1 MLVRRAMWKSAAI
14 FAAIALGATLPA
26 LSRGT
31 PALPWIIGLLLF
43 IAFCAMP
50 RGASRPTWLHLRL
63 IGAAWLLGGAACAV
77 LWTLDRDLAL
87 GALLTGAAPTATA
100 APVVLAALGGD
111 AVFAAVAV
119 LGSNLLAAVLW
130 PGLMALL
137 LGGDAPG
144 GPSAL
149 FLRVAPVVLAP
160 WLAARLLVRGAP
172 AAASR
177 CAALMPHTF
186 AIWLVGLAI
195 ISATAAA
202 HLREAG
208 LHALLP
214 HALVAVT
221 LCVVAFVAGARLGG
235 PARRRE
241 GAQSLGQKN
250 TALAT
255 WTAIACAGPGASL
268 VPVCYILCHNSW
280 NAVQLARHGGT
291 RIASDTND

>member
-43 IAFCAMP
+43 VAFCAMP

-63 IGAAWLLGGAACAV
+63 IGAAWLLGGAACAA

-137 LGGDAPG
+137 LAGDAPG
-144 GPSAL
+144 GPLAL
-149 FLRVAPVVLAP
+149 FR
-160 WLAARLLVRGAP
+160 
-172 AAASR
+172 
-177 CAALMPHTF
+177 
-186 AIWLVGLAI
+186 
-195 ISATAAA
+195 
-202 HLREAG
+202 
-208 LHALLP
+208 
-214 HALVAVT
+214 
-221 LCVVAFVAGARLGG
+221 
-235 PARRRE
+235 
-241 GAQSLGQKN
+241 
-250 TALAT
+250 
-255 WTAIACAGPGASL
+255 
-268 VPVCYILCHNSW
+268 ILC
-280 NAVQLARHGGT
+280 R
-291 RIASDTND
+291 R